1 MFWASLCTLTNILNI
16 SGFSTF
22 QNEGEGY
29 DGAIFLDSSKIECT
43 TDPCSVGVG
52 LKIKVFMI
60 NVLGLFSTQIPLDS
74 LFFKTLLSKHM
85 SISNIFGSSTSQMQM
100 FTDRCL
106 ALPFWS
112 FQNTPAE
119 RSMFSV
125 GVGLN
130 SRCYHVCS
138 GALSLS
144 LYISQISLDSLD
156 YLLSKA

>member
-1 MFWASLCTLTNILNI
+1 MTYPGYMFSL
-16 SGFSTF
+16 F
-22 QNEGEGY
+22 
-29 DGAIFLDSSKIECT
+29 
-43 TDPCSVGVG
+43 GVG